1 MKITIERFQEGG
13 HGSSSKAA
21 KYRVTYEQP
30 PSPTNANWSTD
41 ISWATNMGGVISFI
55 QSITEKSGP

>member
-13 HGSSSKAA
+13 HGASSKAA

-30 PSPTNANWSTD
+30 PSPTNANWAYD
-41 ISWATNMGGVISFI
+41 VSWQTSLAGIITFI
-55 QSITEKSGP
+55 QGVTEKSGP